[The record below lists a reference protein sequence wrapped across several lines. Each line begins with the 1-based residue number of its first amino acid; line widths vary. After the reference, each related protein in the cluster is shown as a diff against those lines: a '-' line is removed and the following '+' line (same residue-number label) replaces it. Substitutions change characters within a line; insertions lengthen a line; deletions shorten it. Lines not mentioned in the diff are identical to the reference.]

1 MATVQAL
8 LYEAAGLP
16 TEDPRRDAEILL
28 CHCLQRPRS
37 WLYAWPEGEVDETA
51 VAAYRRLLQE
61 RGDGVP
67 IAYLTQRREFWSLPL
82 RVTPATLIPRPD
94 TEALVHWALELPL
107 PAAAC
112 VLDLGT
118 GSGAIA
124 LALASE
130 RPAWR
135 VLAVDADRAA
145 LAVADS
151 NVAALAPGRV
161 TLLHSDWF
169 TALPPQRFDL
179 VVANPPYVAAGD
191 RHLGEGDVRFEPRQ
205 ALVSG
210 ERGLD
215 DLTRIIAGAPPHL
228 ASAGFLLLEHG
239 WDQAA
244 AVRQRLSA
252 QGFGNVTTRRDLGG
266 NERVSAGQWHAVG

>member
-1 MATVQAL
+1 MVTVQAL
-8 LYEAAGLP
+8 LREAAGLP

-37 WLYAWPEGEVDETA
+37 WLYAWPDGEVDE
-51 VAAYRRLLQE
+51 AAAAGYRRLLQE

-94 TEALVHWALELPL
+94 TEALVNWALELPL
-107 PAAAC
+107 PAAAR

-135 VLAVDADRAA
+135 VVAVDADPAA

-151 NVAALAPGRV
+151 NVAAFAPGRV

-169 TALPPQRFDL
+169 AALPPQRFDL

-210 ERGLD
+210 EHGLD
-215 DLTRIIAGAPPHL
+215 DLIRIIAGTPAYL

-239 WDQAA
+239 WDQAV
-244 AVRQRLSA
+244 AVRQQLRE
-252 QGFGNVTTRRDLGG
+252 QGFGNVATRTDLGG

>member
-1 MATVQAL
+1 MPTVQAL
-8 LYEAAGLP
+8 LREADGLP
-16 TEDPRRDAEILL
+16 SEDPRRDAEVLL

-51 VAAYRRLLQE
+51 AAAYRRLLQE

-107 PAAAC
+107 PPAAR

-135 VLAVDADRAA
+135 VLAVDADSAA
-145 LAVADS
+145 LAVAKD

-161 TLLHSDWF
+161 TLLQSDWF
-169 TALPPQRFDL
+169 AALPPQRFDL
-179 VVANPPYVAAGD
+179 VVANPPYVAAED

-215 DLTRIIAGAPPHL
+215 DLTRIIDGAPAHL

-252 QGFGNVTTRRDLGG
+252 QGFGNVATRTDLGG

>member
-8 LYEAAGLP
+8 LREAAGLP
-16 TEDPRRDAEILL
+16 TEDSRRDAEILL

-37 WLYAWPEGEVDETA
+37 WLYAWPEGEVGDA
-51 VAAYRRLLQE
+51 PAADYRRLLQA

-67 IAYLTQRREFWSLPL
+67 IAYLTQRRDFWSLPL

-107 PAAAC
+107 PTAAR

-130 RPAWR
+130 RPAWH
-135 VLAVDADRAA
+135 VLAVDADCAA
-145 LAVADS
+145 LAVADN

-161 TLLHSDWF
+161 TLLQSDWF

-179 VVANPPYVAAGD
+179 VVANPPYVAAD
-191 RHLGEGDVRFEPRQ
+191 DCHLDHGDVRFEPRR

-215 DLTRIIAGAPPHL
+215 DLTRIIAGAPAHL
-228 ASAGFLLLEHG
+228 ASAAFLLLEHG

-244 AVRQRLSA
+244 AVRQLLAA
-252 QGFGNVTTRRDLGG
+252 QGFGGVATRRDLGG